1 MGILVGVRDVAV
13 SSVLLCMQ
21 TSTARPSSP
30 LTLWIDSLAF
40 VEGWE
45 MEHGWFNLMH
55 LSHLLNDVLKMHFFF
70 DLRHVKHAI

>member
-1 MGILVGVRDVAV
+1 
-13 SSVLLCMQ
+13 
-21 TSTARPSSP
+21 
-30 LTLWIDSLAF
+30 